1 MYYILLIMS
10 DMYYHGWEICSYYVK
25 TKMENA
31 TSPSP
36 LSITCYLDCFLI
48 NILFITIIKE
58 QWHAL
63 SWTENYIVVY

>member
-1 MYYILLIMS
+1 MPYIYYCS
-10 DMYYHGWEICSYYVK
+10 WEICRYYVK
-25 TKMENA
+25 MKMENA

-63 SWTENYIVVY
+63 S